1 MPKPTR
7 RLLPPLTALQYLIL
21 SRIPLAG
28 EISGPD
34 LRDDIGHYADK
45 LSGTSFYQAISRLE
59 GCGWI
64 GKRTIPVKVVT
75 KFATECRYS
84 ITPAGVQSCLETMKF
99 YMPKS
104 S

>member
-21 SRIPLAG
+21 SRIPVAG

-34 LRDDIGHYADK
+34 LRADIGHHADK

-64 GKRTIPVKVVT
+64 GKRTIPVQAVT
-75 KFATECRYS
+75 KFIPECRYS
-84 ITPAGVQSCLETMKF
+84 ITSAGVQACLKTMEF